1 MKKPARNTLFSYMYR
16 DASNY
21 KQHGEVVFRGTF
33 TPAQEK
39 ALKAALEDGEFFNAK
54 VVKVPEVFFETCGED
69 DHGWHEFVSL
79 SRTNKKPTDGRKFV
93 EFLGWFVAAAR
104 TSVGETNYCDSYFSE
119 EAS

>member
-1 MKKPARNTLFSYMYR
+1 MTKPAKNTSFSYLYR
-16 DASNY
+16 DAGNY

-54 VVKVPEVFFETCGED
+54 AVGVPEVFFDNCGED
-69 DHGWHEFVSL
+69 DHGWHEFGGL
-79 SRTNKKPTDGRKFV
+79 SGTDSKPTDKRKFT
-93 EFLGWFVAAAR
+93 EFLDQFKAAAR
-104 TSVGETNYCDSYFSE
+104 TSVGDTNCYFGE